1 MKTDRFKITVVDV
14 CAQFCLRITFGDGVV
29 LDVDLE
35 GVINRYPVLSPLK
48 DTSVFSLAHVGEW
61 GLTVDWI
68 PGEIELAGDNLRA
81 EAIEQSGG
89 ISHERIWNWMHRN
102 KLTLDRA
109 ATALG
114 ISRRMVAYYRN
125 GEKPVPKHIWLAC
138 LGWERCAA
146 EGPNAWKEA
155 A

>member
-1 MKTDRFKITVVDV
+1 MKANRFKINAVEVS
-14 CAQFCLRITFGDGVV
+14 APFRLRITFGDGVV
-29 LDVDLE
+29 MDVDLD
-35 GVINRYPVLSPLK
+35 GVINRYPALSPLK
-48 DTSVFSLAHVGEW
+48 EEALFSRAHVGEW

-68 PGEIELAGDNLRA
+68 SGEIDLAGDNLRA

-102 KLTLDRA
+102 KLTLDGA
-109 ATALG
+109 AAALG

-125 GEKPVPKHIWLAC
+125 GERPIPKHIWLAC

-146 EGPNAWKEA
+146 EGPEAWKEA

>member
-1 MKTDRFKITVVDV
+1 MKANRFKITTVNVR
-14 CAQFCLRITFGDGVV
+14 APYSLRITFGDGAVM
-29 LDVDLE
+29 DVDLE
-35 GVINRYPVLSPLK
+35 GVINRSPALSRLR
-48 DTSVFSLAHVGEW
+48 DESFFSRAHIGEW

-68 PGEIELAGDNLRA
+68 PDEVELAGDNLRA
-81 EAIEQSGG
+81 EAVEQSGG

-102 KLTLDRA
+102 NLTLDGA
-109 ATALG
+109 AAALG

-146 EGPNAWKEA
+146 EGPEAWKKA